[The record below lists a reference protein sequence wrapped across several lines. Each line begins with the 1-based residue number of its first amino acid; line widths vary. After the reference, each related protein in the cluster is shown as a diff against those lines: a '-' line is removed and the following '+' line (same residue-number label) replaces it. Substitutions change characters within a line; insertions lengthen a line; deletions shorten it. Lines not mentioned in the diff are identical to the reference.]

1 MILSLVLF
9 LVGGIKA
16 SEFSG
21 LSPTQQIA
29 IEQRSCR
36 LLQVEPSDFSKLGPS
51 IFMLRV
57 PKEVRMV
64 VPHYTGC
71 DTVTVF
77 KMDHGAPVPI
87 VARINGRM
95 TSVLVSDHYG
105 DKYYVG
111 VTDGQEAITA
121 YGDHYDNAGIPPVIE
136 NGLAIV
142 IKATKLPTTC
152 YSATTNPNSR
162 SISFISCR

>member
-1 MILSLVLF
+1 MILTLALSF
-9 LVGGIKA
+9 VGVTQA

-21 LSPTQQIA
+21 LSPAQELEM
-29 IEQRSCR
+29 EQRPCR
-36 LLQVEPSDFSKLGPS
+36 LLQVEPSDFHELGTS

-57 PKEVRMV
+57 PKGVGMV

-87 VARINGRM
+87 VARINGRL
-95 TSVLVSDHYG
+95 TSVLVADHYG
-105 DKYYVG
+105 DKYYIG

-121 YGDHYDNAGIPPVIE
+121 TGDHYDNGGIPPVIE
-136 NGLAIV
+136 NGVAIV